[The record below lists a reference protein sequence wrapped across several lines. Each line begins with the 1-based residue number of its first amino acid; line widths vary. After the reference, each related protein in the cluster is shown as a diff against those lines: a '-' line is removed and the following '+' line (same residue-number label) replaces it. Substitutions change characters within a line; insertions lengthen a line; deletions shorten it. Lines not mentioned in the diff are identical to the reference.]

1 MYLVRKARPPN
12 AGTLYAMK
20 VLKKAKIISSDKDT
34 AHIKSERNILG
45 NIFYG
50 QMPHRNVIGFFLGL
64 IKHPFIVN
72 LHYAFQTRGN
82 LFLIL
87 EYIQGGELFMMLER
101 EGILPE
107 DKSAMYLAQIVLALG
122 HLHSLG
128 KSMSRVSK
136 HFKTY
141 I

>member
-1 MYLVRKARPPN
+1 
-12 AGTLYAMK
+12 
-20 VLKKAKIISSDKDT
+20 
-34 AHIKSERNILG
+34 
-45 NIFYG
+45 
-50 QMPHRNVIGFFLGL
+50 L

-101 EGILPE
+101 EGILSE
-107 DKSAMYLAQIVLALG
+107 DKSAMYLAQIVTALG

-128 KSMSRVSK
+128 
-136 HFKTY
+136 
-141 I
+141 IQ

>member
-45 NIFYG
+45 NIRSNAT
-50 QMPHRNVIGFFLGL
+50 QKRHRIFLGL

-128 KSMSRVSK
+128 KSMPRVSK

>member
-1 MYLVRKARPPN
+1 
-12 AGTLYAMK
+12 MK
-20 VLKKAKIISSDKDT
+20 L
-34 AHIKSERNILG
+34 
-45 NIFYG
+45 
-50 QMPHRNVIGFFLGL
+50 NVFLGL

-101 EGILPE
+101 EGILSE

-128 KSMSRVSK
+128 TVCNTQNSLLRILKAL
-136 HFKTY
+136 
-141 I
+141 